1 MKASSRTRGLGG
13 APLHVASAIDTE
25 ICTPDPV
32 GLALQMISRINP
44 QNATERQ
51 LRRLCLKVLA
61 TRPIPQPKRIQ
72 ERHQS

>member
-1 MKASSRTRGLGG
+1 MKAASQMRGVGDPKPHF
-13 APLHVASAIDTE
+13 ARAMDAE

-32 GLALQMISRINP
+32 GLALVMISRINP
-44 QNATERQ
+44 RNATERQ

-72 ERHQS
+72 EGKQP